1 MSFAGIG
8 VSPLLI
14 DYRGEDDRNHGFA
27 SLGTLRNGNGLRC
40 RRCGAYSFREGAPG
54 YEVYYSFKIIGQVDF
69 DDDYIG
75 SCLCHLGLRN
85 WLPNHICRL
94 TLADSSMEHRS
105 HQRVADH
112 PPGKPRLRKRPDE
125 NVRRPDRWC
134 RASANSM
141 FRPVER

>member
-1 MSFAGIG
+1 MTETT
-8 VSPLLI
+8 VSPSWELCVTGMGSDAAAVGLI
-14 DYRGEDDRNHGFA
+14 PFVKVRPANWPAF
-27 SLGTLRNGNGLRC
+27 
-40 RRCGAYSFREGAPG
+40 
-54 YEVYYSFKIIGQVDF
+54 EVYYSFKIISQVDF

-94 TLADSSMEHRS
+94 TLPDSSMEHRS